1 MKDIPKVIKSKHERN
16 YSTYLTHEK
25 LLSKSNPYI
34 SPYAQVLFPL
44 FTNAYNR
51 YFRSGSHIFYTLYT
65 ERPLERKVGWKFR
78 IMLSGSNRGANSLIQ
93 SGGCQILLSSSRKM
107 SGEGHPLM
115 HLTPAARSP
124 PYPLL
129 LILNTPVMHN
139 TTCAHTSEEDK
150 GTGRELAYTR

>member
-34 SPYAQVLFPL
+34 SPYAQALFPL

-107 SGEGHPLM
+107 KAILSCISRLRQE
-115 HLTPAARSP
+115 AYP